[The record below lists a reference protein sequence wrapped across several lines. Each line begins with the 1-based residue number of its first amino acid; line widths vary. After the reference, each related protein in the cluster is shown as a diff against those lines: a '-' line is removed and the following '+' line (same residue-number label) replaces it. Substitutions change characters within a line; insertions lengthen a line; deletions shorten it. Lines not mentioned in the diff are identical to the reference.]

1 LTSLI
6 SQFTGLNKD
15 KQVGLLQDI
24 VLVPQHFERLEANPL
39 PLKLFRDLFIE
50 GATWDVSQLIKCKE
64 GDKYTYV
71 WLFAT
76 FLNFKHLMSLSNYYS
91 LKKQLVIFVETE
103 VMPAVIAFAAENHEG
118 ENSFVVQLCAEM
130 ARRAGVNTA
139 SQNMEATLS
148 YMHTLEFLVS
158 KMSDPGEDFPPEFK
172 PVLKIDEFK
181 EIFNQVCS
189 PICLDL
195 VQTNFNPTQSLT
207 TVDIAIK
214 ILKQTA
220 YYLLDV
226 PLVIDMYRIAKAN
239 ISAIAGQAGQLP
251 RLLKQQA
258 QVYIYLSKYLE
269 SEGSDTAF
277 KIDLVNMLFDKVNE
291 GLEGKAKDDVQD
303 LAIELV
309 DELLLSGHSKAMQDK
324 IEKFDLHLTV
334 LDMLERTADLVA
346 DGHPSD
352 CSVQIKLCNVIR
364 KTLTWTESS
373 TAIVSVYM

>member
-1 LTSLI
+1 
-6 SQFTGLNKD
+6 
-15 KQVGLLQDI
+15 
-24 VLVPQHFERLEANPL
+24 
-39 PLKLFRDLFIE
+39 
-50 GATWDVSQLIKCKE
+50 
-64 GDKYTYV
+64 
-71 WLFAT
+71 
-76 FLNFKHLMSLSNYYS
+76 M
-91 LKKQLVIFVETE
+91 
-103 VMPAVIAFAAENHEG
+103 
-118 ENSFVVQLCAEM
+118 
-130 ARRAGVNTA
+130 
-139 SQNMEATLS
+139 
-148 YMHTLEFLVS
+148 
-158 KMSDPGEDFPPEFK
+158 
-172 PVLKIDEFK
+172 
-181 EIFNQVCS
+181 
-189 PICLDL
+189 
-195 VQTNFNPTQSLT
+195 T

-239 ISAIAGQAGQLP
+239 ISAIAGQTGQLP
-251 RLLKQQA
+251 RLLKQIA

-309 DELLLSGHSKAMQDK
+309 DELLLSGHSKALQDK

-373 TAIVSVYM
+373 TAIVSVYMQAVKDRADWFDRKRRLMA